1 MANDKATV
9 NHTYEDWY
17 KVIMGYERSYKR
29 WEARVDRIV
38 KKYKDD
44 SRYDRNPNARFNILW
59 SNVQTIQPAIFAR
72 LPRPDVSRR
81 FRDNDPIG
89 RVASMMLERALEFEI
104 EHYGDYKSAMNNA
117 VLDRLLGG
125 RGVAWVRYEPHFAG
139 EMADEFDD
147 MPEDGFSVTEDSD
160 EAETPEA
167 MEMENP
173 ERIEYEC
180 APVDYVHWKDFGHT
194 IARTW
199 EEVTAVWRRV
209 YMSRPALVERFGED
223 LGYQIPLDTKP
234 DDLKQSYKSD
244 DGVYEAVIYEIWD
257 KETGKVLWISKSLGK
272 IVDERDDP
280 LGLEN
285 FWPCPKPLY
294 ATLTTDSLE
303 PIPDFTIYQDQAREL
318 DVLCDRI
325 DGLINALKV
334 RGVYDASASELQR
347 LFSEGENNTMIP
359 VNNWMA
365 FAEKQGM
372 KGAIDLV
379 DLTPFASALMSCYQ
393 AMEQVKG
400 QIYEL
405 MGIADIQRGQTDPSE
420 TLGAQII
427 KSNNAAGRLK
437 TQQHAVVD
445 FATSLLSIK
454 AQIICN
460 HFTDDTLIQISG
472 AMQLSDTDKQ
482 LIPQAI
488 ELLRN
493 DAAKNFRIEVTSD
506 SMIYQDE
513 QQEKQDRMQ
522 FLAAVG
528 GFFQQ
533 AVPLVQSQPE
543 LAPMAIEMLKFGV
556 TAFKAGKQ
564 LEGIIDETADK
575 LRQQA
580 KQAEGQ
586 PKPPSPEMQK
596 MQMTM
601 QLEQAKMQ
609 ATQASEQAKAQ
620 TEAQK
625 LQMQSQLEQQKMQME
640 MQLEKAKQEYQAQE
654 NQLKFQLENQRN
666 EREAEF
672 TAQLE
677 QMKIESAK
685 EKSQADNNK
694 AILVAYL
701 DNAAK
706 LETARIGAGLDDGS
720 AAYIDAIENAK
731 ILQDTM
737 GYSQMADHP
746 LKPAL
751 DQMQLSNQQLTE
763 MLAAL
768 IQRMNQPKT
777 VIRGPDG
784 KIAGVQ

>member
-17 KVIMGYERSYKR
+17 KTIMGYERSYKR

-89 RVASMMLERALEFEI
+89 RVASMMLERALEFEL

-125 RGVAWVRYEPHFAG
+125 RGVAWVRYEPHIIG
-139 EMADEFDD
+139 SDSENEPNPEAD
-147 MPEDGFSVTEDSD
+147 DGYQVTEDTD
-160 EAETPEA
+160 EAETEGG
-167 MEMENP
+167 MENENP

-180 APVDYVHWKDFGHT
+180 CPVDYVHWRDFGHT
-194 IARTW
+194 VARTW

-209 YMSRPALVERFGED
+209 YMNRPALVERFGEE
-223 LGYQIPLDTKP
+223 LGYKIPLDTKP

-244 DGVYEAVIYEIWD
+244 DGVYEALIYEIWD

-272 IVDERDDP
+272 ILDERDDP

-303 PIPDFTIYQDQAREL
+303 PIPDFVIYQDQAREL

-334 RGVYDASASELQR
+334 RGVYDASATELQR

-359 VNNWMA
+359 VHNWMA
-365 FAEKQGM
+365 YAEKQGM

-379 DLTPFASALMSCYQ
+379 DLAPFASALMSCYQ

-405 MGIADIQRGQTDPSE
+405 MGIADIQRGQTDPNE

-445 FATSLLSIK
+445 FATTLLSIK

-460 HFTDDTLIQISG
+460 HFTDETLVKISG
-472 AMQLSDTDKQ
+472 AMQLSPQDQQ

-488 ELLRN
+488 GLLR
-493 DAAKNFRIEVTSD
+493 DEAAKNFRIEVTSD

-513 QQEKQDRMQ
+513 QQEKQDRMA
-522 FLAAVG
+522 FLQAVG
-528 GFFQQ
+528 GFMAQ
-533 AVPLVQSQPE
+533 AVPMVQNTPE
-543 LAPMAIEMLKFGV
+543 LAPMALEMLKFGV

-575 LRQQA
+575 LRVMSQ
-580 KQAEGQ
+580 KNEGQ
-586 PKPPSPEMQK
+586 PKPPPPEIQKAQMDNQSK
-596 MQMTM
+596 MQQIQM
-601 QLEQAKMQ
+601 QAQVEQAK
-609 ATQASEQAKAQ
+609 
-620 TEAQK
+620 
-625 LQMQSQLEQQKMQME
+625 LQGQ

-654 NQLKFQLENQRN
+654 NQLKFQLEEQRN
-666 EREAEF
+666 QADREMELKVA
-672 TAQLE
+672 
-677 QMKIESAK
+677 QMKMMTERNTQVLLAHINNGAKIE
-685 EKSQADNNK
+685 
-694 AILVAYL
+694 V
-701 DNAAK
+701 
-706 LETARIGAGLDDGS
+706 ARIGSDDSTGEQ
-720 AAYIDAIENAK
+720 AYMSEEEYVRAQEHPMQPIANAIGQGNE
-731 ILQDTM
+731 
-737 GYSQMADHP
+737 QMAQAIS
-746 LKPAL
+746 AL
-751 DQMQLSNQQLTE
+751 VETINAQHN
-763 MLAAL
+763 
-768 IQRMNQPKT
+768 RPKT
-777 VIRGPDG
+777 VVRGADG
-784 KIAGVQ
+784 KIIGVQ

>member
-17 KVIMGYERSYKR
+17 KTIMGYERSYKR

-89 RVASMMLERALEFEI
+89 RVASMMLERALEFEL

-125 RGVAWVRYEPHFAG
+125 RGVAWVRYEPHIIG
-139 EMADEFDD
+139 EQEESADV
-147 MPEDGFSVTEDSD
+147 PEDGLEITEDTD
-160 EAETPEA
+160 EAETEGG
-167 MEMENP
+167 MENEDP

-180 APVDYVHWKDFGHT
+180 CPVDYVHWRDFGHT
-194 IARTW
+194 VARTW

-209 YMSRPALVERFGED
+209 YMNRPALVERFGEE
-223 LGYQIPLDTKP
+223 LGYKIPLDTKP

-244 DGVYEAVIYEIWD
+244 DGVYEALIYEIWD

-272 IVDERDDP
+272 ILDERDDP

-303 PIPDFTIYQDQAREL
+303 PIPDFVIYQDQAREL

-334 RGVYDASASELQR
+334 RGVYDASATELQR

-359 VNNWMA
+359 VHNWMA

-379 DLTPFASALMSCYQ
+379 DLAPFASALMSCYQ

-405 MGIADIQRGQTDPSE
+405 MGIADIQRGQTDPNE

-445 FATSLLSIK
+445 FATSLLTIK

-460 HFTDDTLIQISG
+460 HFTDETLVKISG
-472 AMQLSDTDKQ
+472 AMQLSEQDRQ
-482 LIPQAI
+482 LVPQALL
-488 ELLRN
+488 LLR
-493 DAAKNFRIEVTSD
+493 DEAAKNFRIEVTSD

-513 QQEKQDRMQ
+513 QQEKADRTA

-528 GFFQQ
+528 QFIAMALPTAQ
-533 AVPLVQSQPE
+533 AAPE
-543 LAPMAIEMLKFGV
+543 LAPMLMEMLKFGV
-556 TAFKAGKQ
+556 TSFKAGKQ
-564 LEGIIDETADK
+564 LEGIIDQTADDMRK
-575 LRQQA
+575 QYEASKGQQ
-580 KQAEGQ
+580 
-586 PKPPSPEMQK
+586 KPPPPEIQKAQMDNQSK
-596 MQMTM
+596 MQQIQM
-601 QLEQAKMQ
+601 QAQVEQAK
-609 ATQASEQAKAQ
+609 
-620 TEAQK
+620 
-625 LQMQSQLEQQKMQME
+625 LQGQ

-654 NQLKFQLENQRN
+654 NQLKFQLEEQRN
-666 EREAEF
+666 QMDREMELKVA
-672 TAQLE
+672 
-677 QMKIESAK
+677 QMKMMTERNTQVLLAHINNGAKIE
-685 EKSQADNNK
+685 
-694 AILVAYL
+694 V
-701 DNAAK
+701 
-706 LETARIGAGLDDGS
+706 ARIGSDDSTGEQ
-720 AAYIDAIENAK
+720 AYMSEEEYVRAQEHPMQPIANAIGQGNE
-731 ILQDTM
+731 
-737 GYSQMADHP
+737 QMAQAIS
-746 LKPAL
+746 AL
-751 DQMQLSNQQLTE
+751 VETINAQHN
-763 MLAAL
+763 
-768 IQRMNQPKT
+768 RPKT
-777 VIRGPDG
+777 VVRGADG
-784 KIAGVQ
+784 KIIGVQ

>member
-17 KVIMGYERSYKR
+17 KTIMGYERSYKR

-125 RGVAWVRYEPHFAG
+125 RGVAWVRYEPHIVGEEAG
-139 EMADEFDD
+139 MTDGDTPDD
-147 MPEDGFSVTEDSD
+147 GLQVSEDSD

-167 MEMENP
+167 MEIENP

-180 APVDYVHWKDFGHT
+180 APVDYVHWRDFGHT

-209 YMSRPALVERFGED
+209 YMSRPALVERFGEEM
-223 LGYQIPLDTKP
+223 GYKIPLDTKP

-244 DGVYEAVIYEIWD
+244 DGVYEAVIYEVWD

-359 VNNWMA
+359 VSNWMA

-393 AMEQVKG
+393 AMDQVKG

-460 HFTDDTLIQISG
+460 HFTDDTLIKISG

-482 LIPQAI
+482 MIPQAI
-488 ELLRN
+488 ALLR
-493 DAAKNFRIEVTSD
+493 DEASKNFRIEVTSD

-513 QQEKQDRMQ
+513 QQEKSDRIA

-528 GFFQQ
+528 QYMQMALPAAQ
-533 AVPLVQSQPE
+533 ASPE
-543 LAPMAIEMLKFGV
+543 LTPMLCEMLKFGV

-575 LRQQA
+575 LREAQ
-580 KQAEGQ
+580 KQSEGQ
-586 PKPPSPEMQK
+586 PKPPPVEIQKAQMENQAK
-596 MQMTM
+596 MQQLQMTA
-601 QLEQAKMQ
+601 QLEQAK
-609 ATQASEQAKAQ
+609 
-620 TEAQK
+620 
-625 LQMQSQLEQQKMQME
+625 LQGQME
-640 MQLEKAKQEYQAQE
+640 LEKAKQEYQAQE
-654 NQLKFQLENQRN
+654 NQLKFQLEAQRN
-666 EREAEF
+666 QADMDMQSRVA
-672 TAQLE
+672 
-677 QMKIESAK
+677 QMKMMTERNTQVLLAHINNGAK
-685 EKSQADNNK
+685 
-694 AILVAYL
+694 I
-701 DNAAK
+701 
-706 LETARIGAGLDDGS
+706 ETARISAGESDGAQ
-720 AAYIDAIENAK
+720 AYMTEESMAHAMEHPMQPIANAIGQGN
-731 ILQDTM
+731 Q
-737 GYSQMADHP
+737 QMAQAIS
-746 LKPAL
+746 AL
-751 DQMQLSNQQLTE
+751 VDTINAQHN
-763 MLAAL
+763 
-768 IQRMNQPKT
+768 RPKT
-777 VIRGPDG
+777 VVRGQDG
-784 KIAGVQ
+784 KIIGVQ

>member
-9 NHTYEDWY
+9 DHSYEDWY
-17 KVIMGYERSYKR
+17 KTIMGYERSYKR

-89 RVASMMLERALEFEI
+89 RVASMMLERALEFEL

-125 RGVAWVRYEPHFAG
+125 RGVAWVRYEPHIVG
-139 EMADEFDD
+139 EMEDEADGAPDD
-147 MPEDGFSVTEDSD
+147 GYQVTEDSD
-160 EAETPEA
+160 ESETPEG
-167 MEMENP
+167 MENEDQ

-180 APVDYVHWKDFGHT
+180 CPVDYVHWRDFGHT

-209 YMSRPALVERFGED
+209 YMNRSALVERFGEEM
-223 LGYQIPLDTKP
+223 GYKIPLDTKP

-244 DGVYEAVIYEIWD
+244 DGVYEALIYEIWD

-272 IVDERDDP
+272 ILDERDDP

-294 ATLTTDSLE
+294 STLTTDSLE
-303 PIPDFTIYQDQAREL
+303 PIPDFVIYQDQAREL

-359 VNNWMA
+359 VHNWMA

-379 DLTPFASALMSCYQ
+379 DLAPFASALMSCYQ

-405 MGIADIQRGQTDPSE
+405 MGIADIQRGQTDPNE

-427 KSNNAAGRLK
+427 KSNNASGRLK

-445 FATSLLSIK
+445 FATSLLTIK

-460 HFTDDTLIQISG
+460 HFTDETLVKISG
-472 AMQLSDTDKQ
+472 AMQLSEQDRQ
-482 LIPQAI
+482 LVPQALL
-488 ELLRN
+488 LLR
-493 DAAKNFRIEVTSD
+493 DEASKNFRIEVTSD

-513 QQEKQDRMQ
+513 QQEKADRTA

-528 GFFQQ
+528 QFIAMALPTAQ
-533 AVPLVQSQPE
+533 AAPE
-543 LAPMAIEMLKFGV
+543 LAPMLMEMLKFGV
-556 TAFKAGKQ
+556 TSFKAGKQ
-564 LEGIIDETADK
+564 LEGIIDQTADDM
-575 LRQQA
+575 R
-580 KQAEGQ
+580 KQYEATKGQ
-586 PKPPSPEMQK
+586 PKPPTPEVQKAQMDNQSK
-596 MQMTM
+596 MQQIQM
-601 QLEQAKMQ
+601 QAQVEQAK
-609 ATQASEQAKAQ
+609 
-620 TEAQK
+620 
-625 LQMQSQLEQQKMQME
+625 LQGQ

-654 NQLKFQLENQRN
+654 NQLKFQLEEQRN
-666 EREAEF
+666 MMDREMEMKVA
-672 TAQLE
+672 
-677 QMKIESAK
+677 QMKMMTERNTQVLLAHINNGAKIE
-685 EKSQADNNK
+685 
-694 AILVAYL
+694 V
-701 DNAAK
+701 
-706 LETARIGAGLDDGS
+706 ARIGSDESDGTM
-720 AAYIDAIENAK
+720 AYMTEQDMAKSMESPMQPIADAIGSGN
-731 ILQDTM
+731 M
-737 GYSQMADHP
+737 QMAQAIS
-746 LKPAL
+746 AL
-751 DQMQLSNQQLTE
+751 VDTINAQHN
-763 MLAAL
+763 
-768 IQRMNQPKT
+768 RPKT
-777 VIRGPDG
+777 VVRGADG
-784 KIAGVQ
+784 KIIGVQ

>member
-17 KVIMGYERSYKR
+17 KTIMGYERSYKR

-125 RGVAWVRYEPHFAG
+125 RGVAWVRYEPHIVGENADMAG
-139 EMADEFDD
+139 EDTPDD
-147 MPEDGFSVTEDSD
+147 GLSVTEDSD
-160 EAETPEA
+160 EAETPEG
-167 MEMENP
+167 MENESQ

-180 APVDYVHWKDFGHT
+180 CPVDYVHWRDFGHT

-209 YMSRPALVERFGED
+209 YMSRPALVERFGEE
-223 LGYQIPLDTKP
+223 LGYKIPLDTKP

-280 LGLEN
+280 LQLEN

-359 VNNWMA
+359 VSNWMA

-445 FATSLLSIK
+445 FATSLLCIK

-460 HFTDDTLIQISG
+460 HFTDDTLVKISG
-472 AMQLSDTDKQ
+472 AMQLSQQDQQ

-488 ELLRN
+488 ALLRN
-493 DAAKNFRIEVTSD
+493 EASKNFRIEVTSD

-528 GFFQQ
+528 GFMAQ
-533 AVPLVQSQPE
+533 AVPMVQNTPE
-543 LAPMAIEMLKFGV
+543 LAPMALEMLKFGI

-575 LRQQA
+575 LRITAQQS
-580 KQAEGQ
+580 EGK
-586 PKPPSPEMQK
+586 PKPPTPEVQK
-596 MQMTM
+596 LQMTM
-601 QLEQAKMQ
+601 QIEQAKMQ
-609 ATQASEQAKAQ
+609 ARQGEM
-620 TEAQK
+620 
-625 LQMQSQLEQQKMQME
+625 QMQSQLEQAKLQGQ

-654 NQLKFQLENQRN
+654 NQLKFQLEEQRN
-666 EREAEF
+666 MMDREMEMKVA
-672 TAQLE
+672 
-677 QMKIESAK
+677 QMKMMTERNTQVLLAHINNGAKIE
-685 EKSQADNNK
+685 
-694 AILVAYL
+694 V
-701 DNAAK
+701 
-706 LETARIGAGLDDGS
+706 ARIGSDDSDGTQ
-720 AAYIDAIENAK
+720 AYMTEQDMAKSMESPMQPIADAIGSGN
-731 ILQDTM
+731 M
-737 GYSQMADHP
+737 QMAQAIS
-746 LKPAL
+746 AL
-751 DQMQLSNQQLTE
+751 VDTINAQHN
-763 MLAAL
+763 
-768 IQRMNQPKT
+768 RPKT
-777 VIRGPDG
+777 VVRGQDG
-784 KIAGVQ
+784 KIIGVQ

>member
-1 MANDKATV
+1 VEINTQAFNRENLMANDKATV
-9 NHTYEDWY
+9 NHSYEDWY
-17 KVIMGYERSYKR
+17 KTIMGYERSYKR

-81 FRDNDPIG
+81 FRDTDPIG

-104 EHYGDYKSAMNNA
+104 EHYGDYKSAMNNS

-125 RGVAWVRYEPHFAG
+125 RGVAWVRYEPHIVG
-139 EMADEFDD
+139 EAAEEADGAPDD
-147 MPEDGFSVTEDSD
+147 GYEITEDTD
-160 EAETPEA
+160 EAETEGG
-167 MEMENP
+167 MENENP

-199 EEVTAVWRRV
+199 EEVTAVWRKV
-209 YMSRPALVERFGED
+209 YMSRPALVERFGEE

-234 DDLKQSYKSD
+234 EDLKQSYKSD
-244 DGVYEAVIYEIWD
+244 DSVYEALVYEIWD

-272 IVDERDDP
+272 ILDERDDP

-294 ATLTTDSLE
+294 STLTTDSLE
-303 PIPDFTIYQDQAREL
+303 PIPDFVIYQDQAREL
-318 DVLCDRI
+318 DALCDRI

-334 RGVYDASASELQR
+334 RGVYDASAVELQR

-359 VNNWMA
+359 VSNWMA

-379 DLTPFASALMSCYQ
+379 DLAPFASALMACYQ

-405 MGIADIQRGQTDPSE
+405 MGIADIQRGQTDPNE

-437 TQQHAVVD
+437 TMQHAVVD

-460 HFTDDTLIQISG
+460 HFTDDTLVKISG
-472 AMQLSDTDKQ
+472 AMQLSPQDQ
-482 LIPQAI
+482 ALIPQAI

-493 DAAKNFRIEVTSD
+493 EASKNFRIEVTSD

-513 QQEKQDRMQ
+513 QQEKQDRMA
-522 FLAAVG
+522 FLQAVG
-528 GFFQQ
+528 GFMAQ
-533 AVPLVQSQPE
+533 AVPMVQNTPE
-543 LAPMAIEMLKFGV
+543 LAPMALEMLKFGI

-575 LRQQA
+575 LRVMSQ
-580 KQAEGQ
+580 KMEGQ
-586 PKPPSPEMQK
+586 PKPPPPEIQKAQMDNQAK
-596 MQMTM
+596 MQQIQMQA
-601 QLEQAKMQ
+601 QLEQAK
-609 ATQASEQAKAQ
+609 
-620 TEAQK
+620 
-625 LQMQSQLEQQKMQME
+625 LQGQ

-654 NQLKFQLENQRN
+654 NQLKFQLETQRN
-666 EREAEF
+666 QADMDM
-672 TAQLE
+672 QLKVA
-677 QMKIESAK
+677 QMKMMTERNTQVLLAHINNGAKIE
-685 EKSQADNNK
+685 
-694 AILVAYL
+694 V
-701 DNAAK
+701 
-706 LETARIGAGLDDGS
+706 ARIGSDNSDGEQ
-720 AAYIDAIENAK
+720 AYMTEEELARAQEHPLQPIADAIGSGN
-731 ILQDTM
+731 
-737 GYSQMADHP
+737 SQMAQAIT
-746 LKPAL
+746 AL
-751 DQMQLSNQQLTE
+751 VDTINQQHN
-763 MLAAL
+763 
-768 IQRMNQPKT
+768 RPKT
-777 VIRGPDG
+777 VVRGADG
-784 KIAGVQ
+784 KIIGVQ

>member
-17 KVIMGYERSYKR
+17 KTIMGYERSYKR

-125 RGVAWVRYEPHFAG
+125 RGVAWVRYEPHIVG
-139 EMADEFDD
+139 EESGMTDGDTPDD
-147 MPEDGFSVTEDSD
+147 GLQVSEDSD

-167 MEMENP
+167 TEIENP

-180 APVDYVHWKDFGHT
+180 CPVDYVHWRDFGHT

-209 YMSRPALVERFGED
+209 YMSRPALVERFGEEM
-223 LGYQIPLDTKP
+223 GYKIPLDTKP

-303 PIPDFTIYQDQAREL
+303 PIPDYTIYQDQAREL

-359 VNNWMA
+359 VSNWMA

-460 HFTDDTLIQISG
+460 HFTDDTLVKISG
-472 AMQLSDTDKQ
+472 AMQLSEQDKQ
-482 LIPQAI
+482 YIPQAI
-488 ELLRN
+488 ALLR
-493 DAAKNFRIEVTSD
+493 DEAAKNFRIEVTSD

-513 QQEKQDRMQ
+513 QQEKADRTA

-528 GFFQQ
+528 QFVSMALPTAQ
-533 AVPLVQSQPE
+533 AAPE
-543 LAPMAIEMLKFGV
+543 MTPMLLEMLKFGV

-564 LEGIIDETADK
+564 LEGIIDQTADDMK
-575 LRQQA
+575 
-580 KQAEGQ
+580 KQYEATKGQ
-586 PKPPSPEMQK
+586 PKPPPVEMQK
-596 MQMTM
+596 AQMDSQSKMQQLQMTA
-601 QLEQAKMQ
+601 QLEQAK
-609 ATQASEQAKAQ
+609 
-620 TEAQK
+620 
-625 LQMQSQLEQQKMQME
+625 LQGQME
-640 MQLEKAKQEYQAQE
+640 LEKAKQEYQAQE
-654 NQLKFQLENQRN
+654 NQLKFQLEEQRN
-666 EREAEF
+666 MMDREMEMKVA
-672 TAQLE
+672 
-677 QMKIESAK
+677 QMKMMTERNTQVLLAHINNGAK
-685 EKSQADNNK
+685 
-694 AILVAYL
+694 I
-701 DNAAK
+701 
-706 LETARIGAGLDDGS
+706 ETARISAGESDGEQ
-720 AAYIDAIENAK
+720 AYMTEESMAHAMEHPMQPIANAIGQGN
-731 ILQDTM
+731 Q
-737 GYSQMADHP
+737 QMAQAIS
-746 LKPAL
+746 AL
-751 DQMQLSNQQLTE
+751 VDTINAQHN
-763 MLAAL
+763 
-768 IQRMNQPKT
+768 RPKT
-777 VIRGPDG
+777 VVRGQDG
-784 KIAGVQ
+784 KIIGVQ

>member
-17 KVIMGYERSYKR
+17 KVLMGYERSYKR

-125 RGVAWVRYEPHFAG
+125 RGVAWVRYEPHIVG
-139 EMADEFDD
+139 E
-147 MPEDGFSVTEDSD
+147 EDGEPDDGLEVTEDSD
-160 EAETPEA
+160 EAETLDATET
-167 MEMENP
+167 ESQ

-180 APVDYVHWKDFGHT
+180 CPVDYVHWRDFGHT

-209 YMSRPALVERFGED
+209 YMSRPALVERFGEEM
-223 LGYQIPLDTKP
+223 GHKIPLDTKP

-244 DGVYEAVIYEIWD
+244 DGVYEAVIYEVWD

-280 LGLEN
+280 LQLEN

-318 DVLCDRI
+318 DTLCDRI

-359 VNNWMA
+359 VSNWMA

-379 DLTPFASALMSCYQ
+379 DLAPFSTALMACYQ
-393 AMEQVKG
+393 AMEQVKN

-405 MGIADIQRGQTDPSE
+405 MGIADIQRGQSDPND

-460 HFTDDTLIQISG
+460 HFTDDTLVKISG
-472 AMQLSDTDKQ
+472 AMQLSDEDKQ

-493 DAAKNFRIEVTSD
+493 EASKNFRIEVTSD

-522 FLAAVG
+522 FLQAVG

-586 PKPPSPEMQK
+586 PKPPTPEMQK

-601 QLEQAKMQ
+601 QIEQAKMQ
-609 ATQASEQAKAQ
+609 ATQASDAAKSQA
-620 TEAQK
+620 EAQK
-625 LQMQSQLEQQKMQME
+625 LQMEAQFEQQKLQAQ

-654 NQLKFQLENQRN
+654 NQLKFQLETQRN
-666 EREAEF
+666 QAD
-672 TAQLE
+672 ADMQLKIA
-677 QMKIESAK
+677 QMKMMTERNTQVLLAHINNGAKIE
-685 EKSQADNNK
+685 
-694 AILVAYL
+694 V
-701 DNAAK
+701 
-706 LETARIGAGLDDGS
+706 ARIGSQNDDGTEAYMHEEDMAQAMENPMQTVAS
-720 AAYIDAIENAK
+720 AINNN
-731 ILQDTM
+731 
-737 GYSQMADHP
+737 SNQMA
-746 LKPAL
+746 
-751 DQMQLSNQQLTE
+751 Q
-763 MLAAL
+763 MLAEMMNK
-768 IQRMNQPKT
+768 INQPKT
-777 VIRGPDG
+777 VVRGSDG
-784 KIAGVQ
+784 KIIGVQ

>member
-1 MANDKATV
+1 MANDKGTV
-9 NHTYEDWY
+9 DHSYEDWY
-17 KVIMGYERSYKR
+17 KTIMGYERSYKR

-89 RVASMMLERALEFEI
+89 RVASLMLERALEFEI

-125 RGVAWVRYEPHFAG
+125 RGVAWVRYEPHIVG
-139 EMADEFDD
+139 EESGEPDD
-147 MPEDGFSVTEDSD
+147 GLEVTEDAN
-160 EAETPEA
+160 EAETEGGMEA
-167 MEMENP
+167 ESQ

-180 APVDYVHWKDFGHT
+180 CPVDYVHWKDFGHT

-209 YMSRPALVERFGED
+209 YMNRPALVERFGEE
-223 LGYQIPLDTKP
+223 LGYKIPLDTKP

-244 DGVYEAVIYEIWD
+244 DGVYEALIYEIWD

-272 IVDERDDP
+272 ILDERDDP
-280 LGLEN
+280 LQLEN

-303 PIPDFTIYQDQAREL
+303 PIPDFVIYQDQAREL
-318 DVLCDRI
+318 DALCDRI

-334 RGVYDASASELQR
+334 RGVYDASATELQR

-359 VNNWMA
+359 VHNWMA

-379 DLTPFASALMSCYQ
+379 DLAPFAQALAQCYQ

-405 MGIADIQRGQTDPSE
+405 MGIADIQRGQTDPNE

-460 HFTDDTLIQISG
+460 HFTDDTLVKISG
-472 AMQLSDTDKQ
+472 AMQLSDEDKQ

-488 ELLRN
+488 ALLR
-493 DAAKNFRIEVTSD
+493 DEAAKNFRIEVTSD

-513 QQEKQDRMQ
+513 QQEKADRMA
-522 FLAAVG
+522 FLQAVG
-528 GFFQQ
+528 GFMAQ
-533 AVPLVQSQPE
+533 AVPMVQNTPE
-543 LAPMAIEMLKFGV
+543 LAPMALEMLKFGV

-575 LRQQA
+575 LRVMSQ
-580 KQAEGQ
+580 KMEGQ
-586 PKPPSPEMQK
+586 PKPPPPEVQK

-609 ATQASEQAKAQ
+609 AAQ
-620 TEAQK
+620 QEAQ
-625 LQMQSQLEQQKMQME
+625 QASQLEQQKLQMQ

-654 NQLKFQLENQRN
+654 NQLKFQLENDRN
-666 EREAEF
+666 EREAQF
-672 TAQLE
+672 TAQIE
-677 QMKIESAK
+677 QMKIESA
-685 EKSQADNNK
+685 EKKSELDNNK
-694 AILVAYL
+694 SILVAYL
-701 DNAAK
+701 DNANK
-706 LETARIGAGLDDGS
+706 IETARIGAGLDDGS
-720 AAYIDAIENAK
+720 AAYTANVETAK
-731 ILQDTM
+731 LLQDIM
-737 GYSQMADHP
+737 GYDMVKHP
-746 LKPAL
+746 LEPAIQEL
-751 DQMQLSNQQLTE
+751 QLHNQQLAQ
-763 MLAAL
+763 MIAAL
-768 IQRMNQPKT
+768 HEKLAQPKT
-777 VIRGPDG
+777 VVRDENGRIV
-784 KIAGVQ
+784 GVK

>member
-1 MANDKATV
+1 
-9 NHTYEDWY
+9 
-17 KVIMGYERSYKR
+17 MGYERSYKR

-59 SNVQTIQPAIFAR
+59 SNVQVIQPAIFAR

-81 FRDNDPIG
+81 FRDNDAIG

-104 EHYGDYKSAMNNA
+104 EHYGDYKSAMNNS

-125 RGVAWVRYEPHFAG
+125 RGVSWVRYEPHF
-139 EMADEFDD
+139 EADEEQPDD
-147 MPEDGFSVTEDSD
+147 GLEITEDSD
-160 EAETPEA
+160 EAETPEG
-167 MEMENP
+167 MENESP

-180 APVDYVHWKDFGHT
+180 CPVDYISWRDFGHT
-194 IARTW
+194 VARTW
-199 EEVTAVWRRV
+199 EEVTAVWRKV
-209 YMSRPALVERFGED
+209 YMSRPALVERFGEE

-244 DGVYEAVIYEIWD
+244 DGVYEALIYEVWD

-272 IVDERDDP
+272 ILDERDDP
-280 LGLEN
+280 LQLEN

-294 ATLTTDSLE
+294 STLTTDSLE
-303 PIPDFTIYQDQAREL
+303 PIPDFVIYQDQAREL
-318 DVLCDRI
+318 DALCDRI

-334 RGVYDASASELQR
+334 RGVYDASATELQR
-347 LFSEGENNTMIP
+347 LFSEGENNTLIP
-359 VNNWMA
+359 VHNWMA

-379 DLTPFASALMSCYQ
+379 DITPFAAALQSCYQ

-405 MGIADIQRGQTDPSE
+405 MGIADIQRGQSDPND

-427 KSNNAAGRLK
+427 KSNNAMGRLK

-445 FATSLLSIK
+445 FATSLLCIK

-460 HFTDDTLIQISG
+460 HFTDETIVKISG
-472 AMQLSDTDKQ
+472 AMQLSDEDKQ
-482 LIPQAI
+482 LVPQAL
-488 ELLRN
+488 ELLR
-493 DAAKNFRIEVTSD
+493 DEASKNFRIEVTSD

-522 FLAAVG
+522 FLQAVG

-533 AVPLVQSQPE
+533 AVPLVQAQPE

-580 KQAEGQ
+580 KAAEGQ
-586 PKPPSPEMQK
+586 PKPPTPEMQK

-609 ATQASEQAKAQ
+609 ARQGELQAQG
-620 TEAQK
+620 
-625 LQMQSQLEQQKMQME
+625 QLEQQKLQAQ

-654 NQLKFQLENQRN
+654 NQLKFQLEEQRN
-666 EREAEF
+666 QLDREMEMRS
-672 TAQLE
+672 E
-677 QMKIESAK
+677 QMKAEMELKVAQMKMMTERNTQVLLAHINNGAKIE
-685 EKSQADNNK
+685 
-694 AILVAYL
+694 V
-701 DNAAK
+701 
-706 LETARIGAGLDDGS
+706 ARIGADESGGE
-720 AAYIDAIENAK
+720 AAYMHEEDMAQAMENPMKPVADAISQN
-731 ILQDTM
+731 
-737 GYSQMADHP
+737 SNQMA
-746 LKPAL
+746 
-751 DQMQLSNQQLTE
+751 MMLSE
-763 MLAAL
+763 MMNKL
-768 IQRMNQPKT
+768 NQPKT
-777 VIRGPDG
+777 VMRDENG
-784 KIAGVQ
+784 KIIGVQ

>member
-9 NHTYEDWY
+9 NHSYEDWY
-17 KVIMGYERSYKR
+17 KTIMGYERSYKR
-29 WEARVDRIV
+29 WEARADRIV

-104 EHYGDYKSAMNNA
+104 EHYGDYKAAMNNA

-125 RGVAWVRYEPHFAG
+125 RGVSWVRYEPHIVG
-139 EMADEFDD
+139 EAADEAEGAPDD
-147 MPEDGFSVTEDSD
+147 GYQVTEDTD

-167 MEMENP
+167 MEIENQ

-199 EEVTAVWRRV
+199 EEVTAVWRKV
-209 YMSRPALVERFGED
+209 YMSRPALVERFGEE
-223 LGYQIPLDTKP
+223 LGYKIPLDTKP

-257 KETGKVLWISKSLGK
+257 KETGKVLWLSKSLGK
-272 IVDERDDP
+272 ILDERDDP

-294 ATLTTDSLE
+294 STLTTDSLE
-303 PIPDFTIYQDQAREL
+303 PIPDFVIYQDQAREL

-334 RGVYDASASELQR
+334 RGVYDASAVELQR

-359 VNNWMA
+359 VSNWMA

-379 DLTPFASALMSCYQ
+379 DLAPFASALMNCYQ

-405 MGIADIQRGQTDPSE
+405 MGIADIQRGQTDPNE

-437 TQQHAVVD
+437 TMQHAVVD

-472 AMQLSDTDKQ
+472 AMQLSPQDQ
-482 LIPQAI
+482 ALIPQAI
-488 ELLRN
+488 ALLRN
-493 DAAKNFRIEVTSD
+493 EAAKNFRIEVTSD

-513 QQEKQDRMQ
+513 QQEKADRTA
-522 FLAAVG
+522 FLSAVG
-528 GFFQQ
+528 GFIQQ
-533 AVPLVQSQPE
+533 AVPMIQAAPE
-543 LAPMAIEMLKFGV
+543 LAPMAMEMLKFGV

-564 LEGIIDETADK
+564 LEGIIDQTADEI
-575 LRQQA
+575 RQQA
-580 KQAEGQ
+580 EAMKGQ
-586 PKPPSPEMQK
+586 PKPPAPEIQKAQMDNQAKLQQIQMQA
-596 MQMTM
+596 
-601 QLEQAKMQ
+601 QLEQMKM
-609 ATQASEQAKAQ
+609 E
-620 TEAQK
+620 
-625 LQMQSQLEQQKMQME
+625 SQ

-654 NQLKFQLENQRN
+654 NQLKFQLEEQRN
-666 EREAEF
+666 MMDREMEMKVA
-672 TAQLE
+672 
-677 QMKIESAK
+677 QMKMMTERNTQVLLAHINNGAK
-685 EKSQADNNK
+685 
-694 AILVAYL
+694 I
-701 DNAAK
+701 
-706 LETARIGAGLDDGS
+706 ETARISAGVDDGTE
-720 AAYIDAIENAK
+720 AYFTEQDMAKSMEHPMQPIANAIGQGNA
-731 ILQDTM
+731 
-737 GYSQMADHP
+737 QMAQAIS
-746 LKPAL
+746 AL
-751 DQMQLSNQQLTE
+751 VDTINAQHN
-763 MLAAL
+763 
-768 IQRMNQPKT
+768 RPKT
-777 VIRGPDG
+777 VIRGQDG
-784 KIAGVQ
+784 KIIGVQ

>member
-9 NHTYEDWY
+9 NHSYEDWY
-17 KVIMGYERSYKR
+17 KTIMGYERSYKR
-29 WEARVDRIV
+29 WEARADRIV

-89 RVASMMLERALEFEI
+89 RVASMMLERALEFEL

-125 RGVAWVRYEPHFAG
+125 RGVSWVRYEPHIVG
-139 EMADEFDD
+139 EQSGEADGA
-147 MPEDGFSVTEDSD
+147 PEDGFSVTEDAD
-160 EAETPEA
+160 EAETEGA
-167 MEMENP
+167 MEIENQ

-199 EEVTAVWRRV
+199 EEVTAVWRKV
-209 YMSRPALVERFGED
+209 YMSRPALVERFGEEI
-223 LGYQIPLDTKP
+223 GGKVPLDTKP

-244 DGVYEAVIYEIWD
+244 DGVYEALIYEIWD
-257 KETGKVLWISKSLGK
+257 KETGKVLWLSKSLGK
-272 IVDERDDP
+272 ILDERDDP

-294 ATLTTDSLE
+294 STLTTDSLE
-303 PIPDFTIYQDQAREL
+303 PIPDFVIYQDQAREL

-334 RGVYDASASELQR
+334 RGVYDASAVELQR

-359 VNNWMA
+359 VSNWMA

-379 DLTPFASALMSCYQ
+379 DLAPFASALMSCYQ

-405 MGIADIQRGQTDPSE
+405 MGIADIQRGQTDPNE

-437 TQQHAVVD
+437 TMQHAVVD

-472 AMQLSDTDKQ
+472 ARQLSPQDQ
-482 LIPQAI
+482 ALIPQAI
-488 ELLRN
+488 ALLR
-493 DAAKNFRIEVTSD
+493 DQAAKNFRIEVTSD

-513 QQEKQDRMQ
+513 QQEKADRIA

-528 GFFQQ
+528 QYMQMALPAAQ
-533 AVPLVQSQPE
+533 ASPE
-543 LAPMAIEMLKFGV
+543 LTPMLCEMLKFGV

-575 LRQQA
+575 LRDAQ

-586 PKPPSPEMQK
+586 PKPPPIEIQKVQMQQQAEM
-596 MQMTM
+596 
-601 QLEQAKMQ
+601 
-609 ATQASEQAKAQ
+609 
-620 TEAQK
+620 QK
-625 LQMQSQLEQQKMQME
+625 LQMQAQLEQVKMQNQ

-654 NQLKFQLENQRN
+654 NQLKFQLEEQRN
-666 EREAEF
+666 QMDREMEVKVA
-672 TAQLE
+672 
-677 QMKIESAK
+677 QMKMMTERNTQVMLAHINNGAKIE
-685 EKSQADNNK
+685 
-694 AILVAYL
+694 V
-701 DNAAK
+701 
-706 LETARIGAGLDDGS
+706 ARIGADESDG
-720 AAYIDAIENAK
+720 AQAYMNEEAMAQAMEHPMQPIANAIGQGNA
-731 ILQDTM
+731 
-737 GYSQMADHP
+737 QMAQAIS
-746 LKPAL
+746 AL
-751 DQMQLSNQQLTE
+751 VDTINAQHS
-763 MLAAL
+763 
-768 IQRMNQPKT
+768 RPKT
-777 VIRGPDG
+777 VIRGQDG
-784 KIAGVQ
+784 KIIGVQ

>member
-17 KVIMGYERSYKR
+17 KTIMGYERSYKR

-89 RVASMMLERALEFEI
+89 RVASMILERALEFEI
-104 EHYGDYKSAMNNA
+104 EHYGDYKSAMNNT

-125 RGVAWVRYEPHFAG
+125 RGVSWVRYEPHIVG
-139 EMADEFDD
+139 EADENSSDI
-147 MPEDGFSVTEDSD
+147 PEDGFEVTEDSD
-160 EAETPEA
+160 EAET
-167 MEMENP
+167 MEGMVNENP

-180 APVDYVHWKDFGHT
+180 CPVDYVHWKDFGHT

-209 YMSRPALVERFGED
+209 YMSRPALCERFGEE
-223 LGYQIPLDTKP
+223 LGYKIPLDTKP
-234 DDLKQSYKSD
+234 EDLKQSYKSD
-244 DGVYEAVIYEIWD
+244 DGVYEALIYEIWD

-272 IVDERDDP
+272 ILDERDDP

-294 ATLTTDSLE
+294 STLTTDSLE
-303 PIPDFTIYQDQAREL
+303 PIPDFVIYQDQAREL
-318 DVLCDRI
+318 DALCDRI

-359 VNNWMA
+359 VSNWMA

-379 DLTPFASALMSCYQ
+379 DITPFASALQSCYQ

-405 MGIADIQRGQTDPSE
+405 MGIADIQRGQTDPNE

-437 TQQHAVVD
+437 TMQHAVVD

-460 HFTDDTLIQISG
+460 HFTDDTLVKISG
-472 AMQLSDTDKQ
+472 AMQLSPQDQ
-482 LIPQAI
+482 QYIPQAI
-488 ELLRN
+488 ALLR
-493 DAAKNFRIEVTSD
+493 DEAAKNFRIEVTSD

-513 QQEKQDRMQ
+513 QQEKADRMA
-522 FLAAVG
+522 FLQAMS
-528 GFFQQ
+528 GFMQQ
-533 AVPLVQSQPE
+533 AVPMIQAQPE
-543 LAPMAIEMLKFGV
+543 LAPMAMEMLKFGV

-564 LEGIIDETADK
+564 LEGIIDQTADEM
-575 LRQQA
+575 RQKAQ
-580 KQAEGQ
+580 QMQGQ
-586 PKPPSPEMQK
+586 PKPPPPEIQKAQMDNQSK
-596 MQMTM
+596 MQQIQM
-601 QLEQAKMQ
+601 QAQVEQAK
-609 ATQASEQAKAQ
+609 
-620 TEAQK
+620 
-625 LQMQSQLEQQKMQME
+625 LQGQ

-654 NQLKFQLENQRN
+654 NQLKFQLEAQRN
-666 EREAEF
+666 QADREMEMRS
-672 TAQLE
+672 Q
-677 QMKIESAK
+677 QMKLEMEAKVAQMKMMTERNTQVLLAHINNGAKIE
-685 EKSQADNNK
+685 
-694 AILVAYL
+694 V
-701 DNAAK
+701 
-706 LETARIGAGLDDGS
+706 ARIGADESGGE
-720 AAYIDAIENAK
+720 AAYMHEEDMAQAMQNPMETVASAINNN
-731 ILQDTM
+731 
-737 GYSQMADHP
+737 SNQMA
-746 LKPAL
+746 
-751 DQMQLSNQQLTE
+751 M
-763 MLAAL
+763 MLAEMMNKL
-768 IQRMNQPKT
+768 NQPKQI
-777 VIRGPDG
+777 VRGPDG
-784 KIAGVQ
+784 KITGVQ

>member
-9 NHTYEDWY
+9 NHSYEDWY
-17 KVIMGYERSYKR
+17 KTIMGYERSYKR

-104 EHYGDYKSAMNNA
+104 EHYGDYKSAMNNS

-125 RGVAWVRYEPHFAG
+125 RGVSWVRYEPHIVG
-139 EMADEFDD
+139 EE
-147 MPEDGFSVTEDSD
+147 PGVPNDGVEVTEDSD

-167 MEMENP
+167 TELENQ

-180 APVDYVHWKDFGHT
+180 CPVDYVHWRDFGHT

-199 EEVTAVWRRV
+199 EEVTAVWRKV
-209 YMSRPALVERFGED
+209 YMSRPALVERFGEE
-223 LGYQIPLDTKP
+223 LGYKIPLDTKP

-244 DGVYEAVIYEIWD
+244 DGVYEALIYEIWD

-272 IVDERDDP
+272 ILDERDDP

-294 ATLTTDSLE
+294 STLTTDSLE
-303 PIPDFTIYQDQAREL
+303 PIPDFVIYQDQAREL

-359 VNNWMA
+359 VHNWMA

-379 DLTPFASALMSCYQ
+379 DLAPFASALMSCYS

-445 FATSLLSIK
+445 FATSLLCIK

-460 HFTDDTLIQISG
+460 HFTDDTIIKISG
-472 AMQLSDTDKQ
+472 AMQLSEQDRQ
-482 LIPQAI
+482 YIPKAL
-488 ELLRN
+488 ELLR
-493 DAAKNFRIEVTSD
+493 DESAKNFRIEVTSD

-513 QQEKQDRMQ
+513 QQEKADRIA
-522 FLAAVG
+522 FLSAVG
-528 GFFQQ
+528 SFMQTALPTAQ
-533 AVPLVQSQPE
+533 AAPE
-543 LAPMAIEMLKFGV
+543 MTPMLLEMLKFGV

-564 LEGIIDETADK
+564 LEGIIDQTADD
-575 LRQQA
+575 LRMQYEQS
-580 KQAEGQ
+580 KGQ
-586 PKPPSPEMQK
+586 PKAPPIEIQKAQMDSQAK
-596 MQMTM
+596 MQQLQMTA
-601 QLEQAKMQ
+601 QLEQAK
-609 ATQASEQAKAQ
+609 
-620 TEAQK
+620 
-625 LQMQSQLEQQKMQME
+625 LQGQME
-640 MQLEKAKQEYQAQE
+640 LEKAKQEYQAQE
-654 NQLKFQLENQRN
+654 NQLKFQLEAQRN
-666 EREAEF
+666 
-672 TAQLE
+672 QSDLE
-677 QMKIESAK
+677 MQSRVAQMKMMTERNTQVLLAHINNGAK
-685 EKSQADNNK
+685 
-694 AILVAYL
+694 I
-701 DNAAK
+701 
-706 LETARIGAGLDDGS
+706 ETARISAGESDGEQ
-720 AAYIDAIENAK
+720 AYMTEESLAHAMEHPMQPIANAIGQGN
-731 ILQDTM
+731 Q
-737 GYSQMADHP
+737 QMAQAIS
-746 LKPAL
+746 AL
-751 DQMQLSNQQLTE
+751 VDTINAQHN
-763 MLAAL
+763 
-768 IQRMNQPKT
+768 RPKT
-777 VIRGPDG
+777 VVRGQDG
-784 KIAGVQ
+784 KIIGVQ

>member
-1 MANDKATV
+1 MANGKATV
-9 NHTYEDWY
+9 NHSYEDWY
-17 KVIMGYERSYKR
+17 KCIMGYERSYKR

-89 RVASMMLERALEFEI
+89 RVASMMLERALEFEL

-125 RGVAWVRYEPHFAG
+125 RGVAWVRYEPHIVG
-139 EMADEFDD
+139 EQADNED
-147 MPEDGFSVTEDSD
+147 MPEDGLEVTEDGD
-160 EAETPEA
+160 EAETEGGI
-167 MEMENP
+167 ENENQ

-199 EEVTAVWRRV
+199 EEVTAVWRKV
-209 YMSRPALVERFGED
+209 YMSRPALVERFGEE
-223 LGYQIPLDTKP
+223 LGYQIPLDTQP
-234 DDLKQSYKSD
+234 DDLKQSYKSN
-244 DGVYEAVIYEIWD
+244 DGVYEALIYEIWD

-272 IVDERDDP
+272 ILDERDDP
-280 LGLEN
+280 LQLEN

-303 PIPDFTIYQDQAREL
+303 PIPDFVIYQDQAREL

-359 VNNWMA
+359 VHNWMA

-379 DLTPFASALMSCYQ
+379 DLAPFASALMSCYQ

-405 MGIADIQRGQTDPSE
+405 MGIADIQRGQTDPNE

-445 FATSLLSIK
+445 YATTLLSIK

-460 HFTDDTLIQISG
+460 HFTDDTIVKISG
-472 AMQLSDTDKQ
+472 AMQLSPQDQQ

-493 DAAKNFRIEVTSD
+493 EAAKNFRIEVTSD

-513 QQEKQDRMQ
+513 QQEKADRMA
-522 FLAAVG
+522 FLQAVG
-528 GFFQQ
+528 GFMQQ
-533 AVPLVQSQPE
+533 AVPMVQATPE
-543 LAPMAIEMLKFGV
+543 LAPMALEMLKFGV

-575 LRQQA
+575 LRDQA
-580 KQAEGQ
+580 KQMEGQ
-586 PKPPSPEMQK
+586 PKPLPPEIQKAQMDNQAKTQQIQMQA
-596 MQMTM
+596 QV
-601 QLEQAKMQ
+601 EQAK
-609 ATQASEQAKAQ
+609 
-620 TEAQK
+620 
-625 LQMQSQLEQQKMQME
+625 LQGQ

-654 NQLKFQLENQRN
+654 NQLKFQLEEQRN
-666 EREAEF
+666 QQELAMKHQLEEMRIEAE
-672 TAQLE
+672 TNKDLLLAYLNNAS
-677 QMKIESAK
+677 KIE
-685 EKSQADNNK
+685 
-694 AILVAYL
+694 
-701 DNAAK
+701 
-706 LETARIGAGLDDGS
+706 TTRISSGLDTGE
-720 AAYIDAIENAK
+720 AAYQDNVQMANILQDQLGYSNMKNHPLQPAIENMHN
-731 ILQDTM
+731 T
-737 GYSQMADHP
+737 
-746 LKPAL
+746 
-751 DQMQLSNQQLTE
+751 NQQMTQ
-763 MLAAL
+763 MLAML
-768 IQRMNQPKT
+768 MDKLSQPKT
-777 VIRGPDG
+777 VIRDENG
-784 KIAGVQ
+784 KIVGVQHGE

>member
-1 MANDKATV
+1 VEIKPTGFKRENLMANGKATV
-9 NHTYEDWY
+9 NHSYEDWY
-17 KVIMGYERSYKR
+17 KTIMGYERSYKR

-104 EHYGDYKSAMNNA
+104 EHYGDYKSAMNNS

-125 RGVAWVRYEPHFAG
+125 RGVAWVRYEPHIVG
-139 EMADEFDD
+139 VKEVDEPDD
-147 MPEDGFSVTEDSD
+147 GYEVTEDSD
-160 EAETPEA
+160 EAETPDA
-167 MEMENP
+167 METEDQ

-209 YMSRPALVERFGED
+209 YMSRPALIERFGEE
-223 LGYQIPLDTKP
+223 LGSRIPLDTQP
-234 DDLKQSYKSD
+234 DDLKQSYKTN
-244 DGVYEAVIYEIWD
+244 DGVYEALIYEIWD
-257 KETGKVLWISKSLGK
+257 KETGKVLWISKSMGK
-272 IVDERDDP
+272 ILDERDDP

-303 PIPDFTIYQDQAREL
+303 PIPDYVIYQDQAREL
-318 DVLCDRI
+318 DALCDRI

-359 VNNWMA
+359 VHNWMA

-379 DLTPFASALMSCYQ
+379 DLAPFAMALSQCYQ

-405 MGIADIQRGQTDPSE
+405 MGIADIQRGQTDPNE

-460 HFTDDTLIQISG
+460 HFTDDTIIQISG
-472 AMQLSDTDKQ
+472 AKQLSQQDQ
-482 LIPQAI
+482 QYIPQALA
-488 ELLRN
+488 LLR
-493 DAAKNFRIEVTSD
+493 DEASKNFRIEVTSD

-513 QQEKQDRMQ
+513 QQEKADRIA

-528 GFFQQ
+528 QFMQTALPAAQGN
-533 AVPLVQSQPE
+533 PE
-543 LAPMAIEMLKFGV
+543 LTPMLCEMLKFGV

-564 LEGIIDETADK
+564 LEGIIDQTADE
-575 LRQQA
+575 LRMQYEQS
-580 KQAEGQ
+580 KGQ

-596 MQMTM
+596 IQMQA

-609 ATQASEQAKAQ
+609 N
-620 TEAQK
+620 
-625 LQMQSQLEQQKMQME
+625 QSQLEQAKIQAQI
-640 MQLEKAKQEYQAQE
+640 QLEKAKQEYQAQE
-654 NQLKFQLENQRN
+654 NQLKFQLEEQRN
-666 EREAEF
+666 MQEREMEMKVA
-672 TAQLE
+672 
-677 QMKIESAK
+677 QMKMMTERNTQVLLAHINNGAK
-685 EKSQADNNK
+685 
-694 AILVAYL
+694 I
-701 DNAAK
+701 
-706 LETARIGAGLDDGS
+706 ETARITSGQDDG
-720 AAYIDAIENAK
+720 AQAYMTEEDMAHAMEHPMQPIANAIGQGN
-731 ILQDTM
+731 Q
-737 GYSQMADHP
+737 QMAQAIS
-746 LKPAL
+746 AL
-751 DQMQLSNQQLTE
+751 VDTINAQHN
-763 MLAAL
+763 
-768 IQRMNQPKT
+768 RPKT
-777 VIRGPDG
+777 VVRGQDG
-784 KIAGVQ
+784 KIIGVQ

>member
-1 MANDKATV
+1 MERYQSQDGRENLMANDKATV
-9 NHTYEDWY
+9 NHSYEDWY
-17 KVIMGYERSYKR
+17 KTIMGYERSYKR
-29 WEARVDRIV
+29 WEARVDRII

-89 RVASMMLERALEFEI
+89 RVASMMLERALEFEL
-104 EHYGDYKSAMNNA
+104 EHYGDYKAAMNNA

-125 RGVAWVRYEPHFAG
+125 RGVAWVRYEPHIVG
-139 EMADEFDD
+139 EESGKADGA
-147 MPEDGFSVTEDSD
+147 PEDGWEITEDSD
-160 EAETPEA
+160 EAETEHGL
-167 MEMENP
+167 ETEDQ

-180 APVDYVHWKDFGHT
+180 APTDYVHWKDFGHT

-199 EEVTAVWRRV
+199 EEVTAVWRKC
-209 YMSRPALVERFGED
+209 YMSRPALVERFGEE
-223 LGYQIPLDTKP
+223 LGYKIPLDTKP

-244 DGVYEAVIYEIWD
+244 DGVYEALIYEIWD

-272 IVDERDDP
+272 ILDERDDP

-294 ATLTTDSLE
+294 STLTTDSLE
-303 PIPDFTIYQDQAREL
+303 PIPDFVIYQDQAREL

-334 RGVYDASASELQR
+334 RGVYDASNSELQR
-347 LFSEGENNTMIP
+347 LFSEGENNTLIP
-359 VNNWMA
+359 VHNWMA

-379 DLTPFASALMSCYQ
+379 DIAPFAAALAQCYQ

-405 MGIADIQRGQTDPSE
+405 MGIADIQRGQTDPNE

-427 KSNNAAGRLK
+427 KSNNASGRLK
-437 TQQHAVVD
+437 TMQHAVVD
-445 FATSLLSIK
+445 FATSILSIK

-460 HFTDDTLIQISG
+460 HFTDDTLIKISG
-472 AMQLSDTDKQ
+472 AMQLSPADQ
-482 LIPQAI
+482 ALIPQAI
-488 ELLRN
+488 ALLRN
-493 DAAKNFRIEVTSD
+493 EAAKNFRIEVTSD

-513 QQEKQDRMQ
+513 QQEKADRIE

-528 GFFQQ
+528 GFMAQ
-533 AVPLVQSQPE
+533 AIPASTANPE
-543 LAPMAIEMLKFGV
+543 LTPMLVEMLKFGV

-575 LRQQA
+575 FREMA

-586 PKPPSPEMQK
+586 PKPPTPEQQK
-596 MQMTM
+596 IQAQM

-609 ATQASEQAKAQ
+609 NTA
-620 TEAQK
+620 
-625 LQMQSQLEQQKMQME
+625 QLEQLKLQSQ

-654 NQLKFQLENQRN
+654 NQLKFQLEEQRN
-666 EREAEF
+666 QMDREMELRVA
-672 TAQLE
+672 
-677 QMKIESAK
+677 QMKMMTERNTQVLLAHINNGAKIE
-685 EKSQADNNK
+685 
-694 AILVAYL
+694 V
-701 DNAAK
+701 
-706 LETARIGAGLDDGS
+706 ARIGADESTGEEAYMTEEQ
-720 AAYIDAIENAK
+720 AAMAMEHPMQPIANAIGQGNA
-731 ILQDTM
+731 
-737 GYSQMADHP
+737 QMAQAIT
-746 LKPAL
+746 AL
-751 DQMQLSNQQLTE
+751 VDTINQQHN
-763 MLAAL
+763 
-768 IQRMNQPKT
+768 RPKT
-777 VIRGPDG
+777 VLRDENG
-784 KIAGVQ
+784 KIIGVH

>member
-17 KVIMGYERSYKR
+17 KTIMGYERSYKR

-125 RGVAWVRYEPHFAG
+125 RGVAWVRYEPHIVGEEAG
-139 EMADEFDD
+139 AED
-147 MPEDGFSVTEDSD
+147 MPDDGLSVTEDSD

-167 MEMENP
+167 TEIESQ

-180 APVDYVHWKDFGHT
+180 CPVDYVHWRDFGHT

-209 YMSRPALVERFGED
+209 YMSRPALVERFGEE
-223 LGYQIPLDTKP
+223 LGYKIPLDTKP

-244 DGVYEAVIYEIWD
+244 DGVYEAVIYEVWD

-359 VNNWMA
+359 VSNWMA

-379 DLTPFASALMSCYQ
+379 DLAPFASALMSCYQ
-393 AMEQVKG
+393 AMDQVKG

-405 MGIADIQRGQTDPSE
+405 MGIADIQRGQSDPND

-460 HFTDDTLIQISG
+460 HFTDDTLVKISG
-472 AMQLSDTDKQ
+472 AMQLSDQDKQ

-488 ELLRN
+488 ELLR
-493 DAAKNFRIEVTSD
+493 DECAKNFRIEVTSD

-513 QQEKQDRMQ
+513 QQEKADRTA

-528 GFFQQ
+528 QFMQMALPAATQ
-533 AVPLVQSQPE
+533 APE
-543 LAPMAIEMLKFGV
+543 LTPMLMEMLKFGV

-564 LEGIIDETADK
+564 LEGIIDQTADD
-575 LRQQA
+575 LR
-580 KQAEGQ
+580 KQYEMTKGQ
-586 PKPPSPEMQK
+586 PKQPAPEIQK
-596 MQMTM
+596 AQM
-601 QLEQAKMQ
+601 ESQAKMQ
-609 ATQASEQAKAQ
+609 
-620 TEAQK
+620 
-625 LQMQSQLEQQKMQME
+625 QMQMQAQIEQQKMQAQIE
-640 MQLEKAKQEYQAQE
+640 VEKAKQEFQAQE
-654 NQLKFQLENQRN
+654 NQLKFQLEEQRN
-666 EREAEF
+666 QMDREMELKVA
-672 TAQLE
+672 
-677 QMKIESAK
+677 QMKMMTERNTQVLLAHINNGAKIE
-685 EKSQADNNK
+685 
-694 AILVAYL
+694 V
-701 DNAAK
+701 
-706 LETARIGAGLDDGS
+706 ARIGSDDSDG
-720 AAYIDAIENAK
+720 AMAYANEEDMAQAMQHPMQPIADAIGRGNQEMAGA
-731 ILQDTM
+731 I
-737 GYSQMADHP
+737 SQLVNTINEQNNRP
-746 LKPAL
+746 R
-751 DQMQLSNQQLTE
+751 T
-763 MLAAL
+763 
-768 IQRMNQPKT
+768 I
-777 VIRGPDG
+777 VRGPDG
-784 KIAGVQ
+784 RVTGVQ

>member
-9 NHTYEDWY
+9 NHSYEDWY
-17 KVIMGYERSYKR
+17 KTIMGYERSYKR

-104 EHYGDYKSAMNNA
+104 EHYGDYKSAMNNS

-125 RGVAWVRYEPHFAG
+125 RGVAWVRYEPHIVG
-139 EMADEFDD
+139 KKDKDE
-147 MPEDGFSVTEDSD
+147 PEDGYEVTEDSD
-160 EAETPEA
+160 EAETESA
-167 MEMENP
+167 VETEDQ

-199 EEVTAVWRRV
+199 EEVTAVWRKV
-209 YMSRPALVERFGED
+209 YMSRPALIERFGEE
-223 LGYQIPLDTKP
+223 LGGKVPLDTKP
-234 DDLKQSYKSD
+234 EDLKQSYKSD
-244 DGVYEAVIYEIWD
+244 DGVYEALIYEIWD

-272 IVDERDDP
+272 ILDERDDP

-303 PIPDFTIYQDQAREL
+303 PIPDFVIYQDQAREL
-318 DVLCDRI
+318 DALCDRI

-359 VNNWMA
+359 VHNWMA

-379 DLTPFASALMSCYQ
+379 DLAPFAQALAQCYQ

-405 MGIADIQRGQTDPSE
+405 MGIADIQRGQTDPNE

-460 HFTDDTLIQISG
+460 HFTDDTLISISG
-472 AMQLSDTDKQ
+472 AKQLSQQDQ
-482 LIPQAI
+482 QYIPEAI
-488 ELLRN
+488 ALLR
-493 DAAKNFRIEVTSD
+493 DEAAKNFRIEVTSD

-513 QQEKQDRMQ
+513 QQEKADRIA
-522 FLAAVG
+522 FLSAVG
-528 GFFQQ
+528 TFMQTALPAAQGN
-533 AVPLVQSQPE
+533 PE
-543 LAPMAIEMLKFGV
+543 LTPMLCEMLKFGV

-564 LEGIIDETADK
+564 LEGIIDQTADE
-575 LRQQA
+575 LRMQYEQS
-580 KQAEGQ
+580 KGQ
-586 PKPPSPEMQK
+586 PKPPSPEVQKLQMQA
-596 MQMTM
+596 

-609 ATQASEQAKAQ
+609 N
-620 TEAQK
+620 
-625 LQMQSQLEQQKMQME
+625 QSQLEQAKIQAQI
-640 MQLEKAKQEYQAQE
+640 QLEKAKQEYQAQE
-654 NQLKFQLENQRN
+654 NQLKFQLEEQRN
-666 EREAEF
+666 SQEREMEMKVA
-672 TAQLE
+672 
-677 QMKIESAK
+677 QMKMMTERNTQVLLAHINNGAK
-685 EKSQADNNK
+685 
-694 AILVAYL
+694 I
-701 DNAAK
+701 
-706 LETARIGAGLDDGS
+706 ETARIGAGVDDGS
-720 AAYIDAIENAK
+720 QAYFTEEDMARSMEHPMQPIANAIGQGN
-731 ILQDTM
+731 Q
-737 GYSQMADHP
+737 QMAQAIS
-746 LKPAL
+746 AL
-751 DQMQLSNQQLTE
+751 VDTINAQHN
-763 MLAAL
+763 
-768 IQRMNQPKT
+768 RPKT
-777 VIRGPDG
+777 VVRGQDG
-784 KIAGVQ
+784 KIIGVQ